1 MAPWRR
7 STLTA
12 VVALIAGLLIVLAP
26 SPAQAYDRD
35 CSDFATQRAAQTF
48 FANHNPSTDPHRLDA
63 EGDGIACESNP
74 CPCSTRTQSDG
85 DAATSTGQRTLR
97 QQARVIKVV
106 DGDTVDVRLANGRK
120 KRVRLIGIDTPEI
133 YGGTECGGP
142 RASRSAKRMLPRGT
156 RVRLISDSTQDRVD
170 RYGRLLRYV
179 VKANSGR
186 DINRAQLG
194 MGNATV
200 YVYANNPFKRVAGY
214 RRAQRDARADDRGIW
229 RHCR

>member
-1 MAPWRR
+1 MPPWRR
-7 STLTA
+7 TALTA
-12 VVALIAGLLIVLAP
+12 AIVLVAGLLAVLAP

-48 FANHNPSTDPHRLDA
+48 FVNHNPSADPHRLDA
-63 EGDGIACESNP
+63 DGDRIVCESNP
-74 CPCSTRTQSDG
+74 CPCSTRTQPDG
-85 DAATSTGQRTLR
+85 DTATSGGERTLR
-97 QQARVIKVV
+97 QRARVIKVI

-156 RVRLISDSTQDRVD
+156 RVRLVSDPTQDRVD

-179 VKANSGR
+179 VKASSGR
-186 DINRAQLG
+186 DINRAQVWT
-194 MGNATV
+194 GNATV
-200 YVYANNPFKRVAGY
+200 YVYASVPFKRVAPY
-214 RRAQRDARADDRGIW
+214 RRAQRDARAHDRGIW